1 MNYMFESPTRIY
13 YGDSEEKKVGLYIR
27 LYGYKKILMV
37 YGKKSAKTSGLY
49 QKVVDSLKENEIEF
63 IELGGI
69 DANPTLEMVNKGLS
83 LIKNKDID
91 MILAL
96 GGGSVIDASKSIANG
111 YYYDGNPFDFNERKA
126 QSNKAL
132 PVGVILTIPASGS
145 ELSTSCVISDES
157 RHLKRGFNS
166 QNNRPLFVIESVEL
180 INGLPFNQLAYG
192 IVDILAHSMERYFC
206 PSAKYEFADYM
217 ALGLMKSVVDSAN
230 VLLDDF
236 NNQEARKTL
245 ILASSFSH
253 NGLTSIAKTFTM
265 QVHQLEHELSGL
277 YPNIAHGLGLAILF
291 PYWMKETYKYDPKK
305 FALFAKVLFNIKG
318 DDDIILAK
326 EAINEY
332 QNLLKR
338 LQLPT
343 TLKEINVSYD
353 DLEKLAQPFAAR
365 KILGIRTLDQKLA
378 YRIFVR
384 AWEGK

>member
-1 MNYMFESPTRIY
+1 MNYIFESPTRIY
-13 YGDSEEKKVGLYIR
+13 YGENEEKNIGTYIYS
-27 LYGYKKILMV
+27 YGYKKILMV
-37 YGKKSAKTSGLY
+37 YGKKSAKRSGLY
-49 QKVVDSLKENEIEF
+49 QKVVNSLNDNEIEF

-69 DANPTLEMVNKGLS
+69 GANPTLDMVNKGLN
-83 LIKNKDID
+83 LIKNKNVD
-91 MILAL
+91 MILAV
-96 GGGSVIDASKSIANG
+96 GGGSVIDVSKSIANG
-111 YYYDGNPFDFNERKA
+111 YYYEGNPFDFNEYKVKPK
-126 QSNKAL
+126 KAL

-145 ELSTSCVISDES
+145 ELSTSCVITDEI

-166 QNNRPLFVIESVEL
+166 QTNRPLFVIENVDL

-192 IVDILAHSMERYFC
+192 IVDILSHSMERYFC
-206 PSAKYEFADYM
+206 DSSECEFADYM
-217 ALGLMKSVVDSAN
+217 ALGLMKSVVDCCN
-230 VLLDDF
+230 ILINDF
-236 NNQEARKTL
+236 NNKDARKSL

-253 NGLTSIAKTFTM
+253 NGLTSIAKSFTM

-277 YPNIAHGLGLAILF
+277 YPNVAHGLGLAILF
-291 PYWMKETYKYDPKK
+291 PYWMEETYEYNPKK

-318 DDDIILAK
+318 DDDITLAK

-332 QNLLKR
+332 KNLLKK

-353 DLEKLAQPFAAR
+353 DLEKMAQPFAAR
-365 KILGIRTLDQKLA
+365 KILGIRTLDETLA

>member
-1 MNYMFESPTRIY
+1 MNYIFESPTRIY
-13 YGDSEEKKVGLYIR
+13 YGENEEKKVGLYIR

-37 YGKKSAKTSGLY
+37 YGKKSAKISGLY
-49 QKVVDSLKENEIEF
+49 QKVIDSLKENEIEF

-69 DANPTLEMVNKGLS
+69 DANPTLEMVNKGLN

-111 YYYDGNPFDFNERKA
+111 YYYEGSPFDFNEHKA

-145 ELSTSCVISDES
+145 ELSTSCVITDES

-180 INGLPFNQLAYG
+180 INGLPFNQIAYG
-192 IVDILAHSMERYFC
+192 IVDILAHSMERFFC
-206 PSAKYEFADYM
+206 PSSKYEFADYM
-217 ALGLMKSVVDSAN
+217 ALGLMKSVIDSAN
-230 VLLDDF
+230 ILLDDF
-236 NNQEARKTL
+236 NNQDARKTL

-253 NGLTSIAKTFTM
+253 NGLTSIAKTFSM

-291 PYWMKETYKYDPKK
+291 PYWMKETYEYDPKK

-338 LQLPT
+338 LKLPT